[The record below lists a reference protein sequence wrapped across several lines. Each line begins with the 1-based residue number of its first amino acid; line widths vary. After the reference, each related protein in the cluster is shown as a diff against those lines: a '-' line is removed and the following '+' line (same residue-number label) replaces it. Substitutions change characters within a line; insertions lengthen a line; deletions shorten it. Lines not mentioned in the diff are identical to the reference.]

1 MRGASHV
8 FQVGEFAVALSRR
21 LPTDPRGLSV
31 DEKQKA
37 LAWAP
42 PTATAGPPMLQITVQ
57 LDETTRQQALQ
68 SLSALRTTVTRG
80 VGPQQPPGATPATPP
95 PPVQMIG
102 QYFDLLETLVK
113 ALDRI
118 EIQGEVSDQAI
129 RLSTRIQALA
139 GSDLAKSFSSPNLAI
154 SDLAD
159 QLDPKSAVSL
169 AAALGASPAGNQ
181 LLKRVLE
188 MSLQVQGATLD
199 EKAVSQ
205 YSRLIDSLAPLRFV
219 GSMDFGKGFL
229 YSGIYEFP
237 GQDVK
242 QVHAAI
248 METLTNVLPAM
259 TGTTKP
265 YSSVEFK
272 EGFRTVGDVPLNRL
286 TTGLNVD
293 LPALQA
299 PGVRELLNLMSAG
312 GRMEMEYAVKEG
324 RLYIGSPDKMTEA
337 LGQSPRSST
346 SAALDVTSNT
356 VLFGRA
362 NVLMLMKQM
371 LSNLGPSLPFPP
383 DISARLDRLNTEGAD
398 IRFGIDLDGQLSGRL
413 EVPLK
418 LLERIREM
426 QP

>member
-1 MRGASHV
+1 
-8 FQVGEFAVALSRR
+8 
-21 LPTDPRGLSV
+21 
-31 DEKQKA
+31 
-37 LAWAP
+37 
-42 PTATAGPPMLQITVQ
+42 
-57 LDETTRQQALQ
+57 
-68 SLSALRTTVTRG
+68 
-80 VGPQQPPGATPATPP
+80 
-95 PPVQMIG
+95 
-102 QYFDLLETLVK
+102 
-113 ALDRI
+113 
-118 EIQGEVSDQAI
+118 
-129 RLSTRIQALA
+129 
-139 GSDLAKSFSSPNLAI
+139 
-154 SDLAD
+154 
-159 QLDPKSAVSL
+159 
-169 AAALGASPAGNQ
+169 
-181 LLKRVLE
+181 
-188 MSLQVQGATLD
+188 
-199 EKAVSQ
+199 
-205 YSRLIDSLAPLRFV
+205 
-219 GSMDFGKGFL
+219 
-229 YSGIYEFP
+229 
-237 GQDVK
+237 
-242 QVHAAI
+242 
-248 METLTNVLPAM
+248 
-259 TGTTKP
+259 
-265 YSSVEFK
+265 VEFK